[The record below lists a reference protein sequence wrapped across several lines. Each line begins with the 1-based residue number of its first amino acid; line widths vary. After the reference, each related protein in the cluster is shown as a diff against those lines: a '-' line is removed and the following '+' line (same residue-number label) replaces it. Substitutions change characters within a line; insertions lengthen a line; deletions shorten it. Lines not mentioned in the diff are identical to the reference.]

1 MFLYKHNVFLFL
13 KIHTRR
19 SILIKFF
26 FIKYQMYS
34 NYFFFKIIII
44 DYLISIFILIP
55 VFLRNKN
62 FQNIEKKII
71 KILIWILLGLPFF
84 FIFIFKLNFFL
95 NNIYLFLIFF
105 FINTITIIVYF
116 EKIEQ
121 TIKKKKYKKY
131 YWNKQFNFNYMYL
144 YIIFLLLQTIFF
156 I

>member
-1 MFLYKHNVFLFL
+1 MFLYKHNVFFFL

-156 I
+156 V